1 MARTAKARER
11 PQNYPKLTDYQPT
24 AFMLPESHYD
34 AAKADRAVRF
44 IENLCHTKG
53 RWAGK
58 PFWLLPWQERIVRDI
73 FGVVREDS
81 TRQFRTA
88 YVEIP
93 KKNGKSELAAA
104 IALYLLYADNE
115 PSAEV
120 YGAAADRQQAS
131 IVFDVAKRMV
141 EMTPA
146 LMKRSKIMAA
156 TKRLVNY
163 SNVGFYQVLSAEVGT
178 KHGLNVS
185 GLVLDELH
193 VQPNRNLIDVLTKGS
208 GDARTQPLYFL
219 ITTAGTDRNSICY
232 EYHTK
237 AKDILDGRRIDPSFY
252 PVIYGL
258 NDGDDWN
265 AEESWYKANPS
276 LGYTITID
284 RVRDAHREALT
295 NPAEENVFRQ
305 LRLDQWGGSAV
316 AWIPEHI
323 YDKGNLPIDLEKLRG
338 RECYAGLDLSST
350 SDITAFVL
358 VFPPR
363 NENEKYIVVP
373 HFWLP
378 RETLNLRV
386 RRDHVPYDVWER
398 QGLFH
403 VTEGNVVDYNFVRK
417 TINELHTMYNI
428 KEIAADRWNA
438 TQLIT
443 DLIGDGFTVV
453 PIGMGFKDQSPPMKE
468 LYKLLLEG
476 KFIHGGNP
484 VLRWMAGN
492 VVAEIDAAENIK
504 PSKKKS
510 TEKIDGIVAW
520 IMALDRCIRHEM
532 QGSVYDEPDHDLV
545 VI

>member
-1 MARTAKARER
+1 MDSPSHQYLAGTSFV
-11 PQNYPKLTDYQPT
+11 PT
-24 AFMLPESHYD
+24 H
-34 AAKADRAVRF
+34 
-44 IENLCHTKG
+44 N
-53 RWAGK
+53 
-58 PFWLLPWQERIVRDI
+58 
-73 FGVVREDS
+73 
-81 TRQFRTA
+81 
-88 YVEIP
+88 
-93 KKNGKSELAAA
+93 SELAAA
-104 IALYLLYADNE
+104 IALYLLYTDNE

-146 LMKRSKIMAA
+146 LLKRSKIMAA

-193 VQPNRNLIDVLTKGS
+193 AQPNRSLVDVLTKGS

-265 AEESWYKANPS
+265 AEESWYKANPP

-305 LRLDQWGGSAV
+305 LRLDQWVGSVV

-323 YDKGNLPIDLEKLRG
+323 YDRGNLPIDLEKLRG

-358 VFPPR
+358 VFPPLHDG
-363 NENEKYIVVP
+363 EKYIVVP

-378 RETLNLRV
+378 RETLDLRV

-398 QGLFH
+398 MGLFH
-403 VTEGNVVDYNFVRK
+403 ITEGNVVDYNFVRK
-417 TINELHTMYNI
+417 TINDLHTMYNI

-443 DLIGDGFTVV
+443 DLEGDGFTVV
-453 PIGMGFKDQSPPMKE
+453 PMGMGFKDMSPPMKE
-468 LYKLLLEG
+468 LYKLLLG
-476 KFIHGGNP
+476 GMFIHGGNP

>member
-1 MARTAKARER
+1 MAGTGKARER
-11 PQNYPKLTDYQPT
+11 PANYPKLTDYKPT
-24 AFMLPESHYD
+24 RFMLPESHYD

-58 PFWLLPWQERIVRDI
+58 PFWLLPWQEQIIRDI
-73 FGVVREDS
+73 FGIVKEDD

-146 LMKRSKIMAA
+146 LLKRSKVMAA

-193 VQPNRNLIDVLTKGS
+193 AQPNRSLVDVLTKGS

-258 NDGDDWN
+258 NDDDDWN

-276 LGYTITID
+276 LGHTITID

-305 LRLDQWGGSAV
+305 LRLNQWVGSIV

-323 YDKGNLPIDLEKLRG
+323 YDRGNLPIDLEKLLG

-358 VFPPR
+358 VFPPLHDG
-363 NENEKYIVVP
+363 EKYIVVP

-378 RETLNLRV
+378 RETLDLRV

-398 QGLFH
+398 MGLFH
-403 VTEGNVVDYNFVRK
+403 ITEGNVVDYNFVRK

-443 DLIGDGFTVV
+443 DLEGDGFTVV
-453 PIGMGFKDQSPPMKE
+453 PMGMGFKDMSPPMKE
-468 LYKLLLEG
+468 LYKLILEG
-476 KFIHGGNP
+476 MFVHGGNP

-532 QGSVYDEPDHDLV
+532 EGSVYDEPDHELV

>member
-1 MARTAKARER
+1 MARTTKARER
-11 PQNYPKLTDYQPT
+11 PQNYPKLTDYKPSR
-24 AFMLPESHYD
+24 FMLPDSHYD
-34 AAKADRAVRF
+34 VEKADRAVRF

-58 PFWLLPWQERIVRDI
+58 PFWLLPWQEQIIRDI
-73 FGVVREDS
+73 FGIVKADD

-146 LMKRSKIMAA
+146 LLKRSKIMAA

-193 VQPNRNLIDVLTKGS
+193 TQPNRNLVDVLTKGS

-219 ITTAGTDRNSICY
+219 ITTAGTDRNSICF

-237 AKDILDGRRIDPSFY
+237 AKDILDGRRIDPTFY
-252 PVIYGL
+252 PVIFGL
-258 NDGDDWN
+258 DDGDDWN

-276 LGYTITID
+276 LGHTITID
-284 RVRDAHREALT
+284 RVRDAHNEALQ

-305 LRLDQWGGSAV
+305 LRLDQWVGSSV

-323 YDKGNLPIDLEKLRG
+323 YDKGNIPIDLNALRG

-358 VFPPR
+358 VFPPLH
-363 NENEKYIVVP
+363 EGEKYIVIP

-378 RETLNLRV
+378 RDTLELRV

-398 QGLFH
+398 MGLFH
-403 VTEGNVVDYNFVRK
+403 VTDGNVMDYNGSSI
-417 TINELHTMYNI
+417 INWT
-428 KEIAADRWNA
+428 
-438 TQLIT
+438 
-443 DLIGDGFTVV
+443 
-453 PIGMGFKDQSPPMKE
+453 
-468 LYKLLLEG
+468 
-476 KFIHGGNP
+476 
-484 VLRWMAGN
+484 
-492 VVAEIDAAENIK
+492 ENIK
-504 PSKKKS
+504 P
-510 TEKIDGIVAW
+510 
-520 IMALDRCIRHEM
+520 
-532 QGSVYDEPDHDLV
+532 
-545 VI
+545 